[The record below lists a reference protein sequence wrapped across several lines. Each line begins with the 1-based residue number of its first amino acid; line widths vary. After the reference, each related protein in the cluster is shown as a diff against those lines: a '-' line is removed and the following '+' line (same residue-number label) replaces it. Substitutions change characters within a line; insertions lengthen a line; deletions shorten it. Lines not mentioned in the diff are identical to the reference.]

1 MKRPVGILYCL
12 GYLFGCMRAANIHD
26 VPAHTRCGI
35 NLLAKLARIYGL
47 HLILMT
53 FLIIAI
59 FPIDEDGFYVLLKFV
74 ICGGCAFLA
83 VNARE
88 AGRKNMMWFLGGLA
102 VLYNPIVRF
111 SLGREIWMVVDVA
124 TIIVLGVNMRMV
136 GRKCNAKANE
146 TKVEEKVVD
155 AKHEDLPKR
164 YSFPDPYADINC
176 EAVLEQLSKATSS
189 SEIKNALLCFATE
202 RDGYKCCKEWLRGQL
217 GKKFEDRIKALFV
230 AYYFGDKEFCDSV
243 YQEGYVCSPSG
254 ATQLFDLFCHN
265 GEDQVVKSFID
276 RYTNSSEMAKRAYAE
291 KIPWFKYVDSDDN
304 VAYAFYQSLGIKPQ
318 FNDDYLT
325 SVHWS
330 GSCGGHPTSSY
341 EGITHLSKAIEQDN
355 LSEIKKLL
363 KWGVDPNQYLYR
375 SYSYPWRRVG
385 VLSLEPEPR
394 RRREPNVFVT
404 SHIISL
410 IKSRE
415 AFDALVAAGM
425 DRKPPRSICIVDG
438 VRKPSEEK
446 VSCRFS

>member
-1 MKRPVGILYCL
+1 MMKKHV
-12 GYLFGCMRAANIHD
+12 
-26 VPAHTRCGI
+26 
-35 NLLAKLARIYGL
+35 GL
-47 HLILMT
+47 HLALIV
-53 FLIIAI
+53 FLIVAL
-59 FPIDEDGFYVLLKFV
+59 FPIRAYGFYVLLKFV

-83 VNARE
+83 VNASE
-88 AGRKNMMWFLGGLA
+88 EERKHMVWILGGLA

-111 SLGREIWMVVDVA
+111 PLGREIWTVVNVA
-124 TIIVLGVNMRMV
+124 TIIVLFINMKRA
-136 GRKCNAKANE
+136 GKKCNTKANE

-155 AKHEDLPKR
+155 AKHEVLPKR
-164 YSFPDPYADINC
+164 YSFPDPYADLNC

-189 SEIKNALLCFATE
+189 SEIKSALSCFATE

-230 AYYFGDKEFCDSV
+230 AYYFKDKKVCYPA
-243 YQEGYVCSPSG
+243 YQDGYMCSPSG
-254 ATQLFDLFCHN
+254 AAQLFDLFCHN

-291 KIPWFKYVDSDDN
+291 KIPWFKYVDADDN

-318 FNDDYLT
+318 F
-325 SVHWS
+325 S
-330 GSCGGHPTSSY
+330 GRLKMLSK
-341 EGITHLSKAIEQDN
+341 IRLSKAIEQDD
-355 LSEIKKLL
+355 LPEIRKLL
-363 KWGVDPNQYLYR
+363 KWGVDPNQYLDHR
-375 SYSYPWRRVG
+375 CSYDGRRDG
-385 VLSLEPEPR
+385 VLVLPWMKRGS
-394 RRREPNVFVT
+394 NAFMTTHV
-404 SHIISL
+404 ISL

-415 AFDALVAAGM
+415 AFDILVAAGM